1 MFYIIGM
8 YRLPIFP
15 RVLVAAGAA
24 LAPGAGGLAGADFLA
39 GSALAG
45 TFAAATAGG
54 LATVC
59 LAVCALETIGFNVAD
74 FSSVPTGTLTRI
86 VNVFV

>member
-1 MFYIIGM
+1 M

-15 RVLVAAGAA
+15 RVFVAAGAA
-24 LAPGAGGLAGADFLA
+24 LAPGAGGVLAVADFLA

-45 TFAAATAGG
+45 SFAAATAGG

-59 LAVCALETIGFNVAD
+59 LAVCTLETIGFSVAD